1 MKYQDF
7 CELFQKTEKE
17 SKNPTENV
25 IYSIK
30 KNPTQGLQKATKLTQ
45 KQISEKYG
53 MSIRTLEEWN
63 AGRNRTNPEKF
74 CMLAFCVLS
83 DLELI

>member
-7 CELFQKTEKE
+7 RELFQKTEKK
-17 SKNPTENV
+17 SKKPTENV

-30 KNPTQGLQKATKLTQ
+30 KNPTKGIQEATKLTQ
-45 KQISEKYG
+45 KQIAEKYG
-53 MSIRTLEEWN
+53 MSTRTLEEWN
-63 AGRNRTNPEKF
+63 AGRNYTNTDKF
-74 CMLAFCVLS
+74 CMLTFCVLS